1 MLRWIYNGL
10 AALAAVLVPQYL
22 SAKIKE
28 DPSLAERVRQ
38 NRLIYPSNLWDPL
51 KNRPVFWI
59 HAASVGEAA
68 AAAPILEEIRRLLP
82 DAALAAS
89 LITHT
94 GYATA
99 KRLLAKADVLF
110 YLPPDSQGNVRYLI
124 NKIQPSVFVAVE
136 TELWPNLLKELSEH
150 DCSLVLA
157 NGRISDQSHWGYPW
171 LGPLLKDM
179 LSRIDLFLMQ
189 SEQDADRIRDLGA
202 NPERIIVTGNT
213 KYDNPQPIWNE
224 HIEDRWRHFFH
235 LKKEDLLWVAGST
248 HPGEEAVILEVFV
261 RLKKEIPHLKVL
273 IAPRKVERS
282 KDIEEVA
289 AEKGLE
295 SSRRSKENCNTDVII
310 LDTIGELAALYML
323 ADLVYVGG
331 SLVPIGG
338 HNIMEP
344 MACGKPVLVG
354 AHMENFRAVT
364 EFCLETGAI
373 RQIYDEESLYQN
385 AYELLSDDELLH
397 AMGEQGQAVIAV
409 NQGVAIRTA
418 EEVAELWH
426 PIVKDKVYM
435 PNTSKLSRER
445 ESKE

>member
-1 MLRWIYNGL
+1 MIYNGL
-10 AALAAVLVPQYL
+10 AAIAAILVPWYL
-22 SAKIKE
+22 SAKVKE
-28 DPSLAERVRQ
+28 DPSLGERVRQ
-38 NRLIYPSNLWDPL
+38 NRLIYPEGLWEPL

-82 DAALAAS
+82 DAVLAAS

-136 TELWPNLLKELSEH
+136 TELWPNLLKELNEH
-150 DCSLVLA
+150 ECALVLA

-213 KYDNPQPIWNE
+213 KYDNPQPIWTE
-224 HIEDRWRHFFH
+224 DIENHWREIFH
-235 LKKEDLLWVAGST
+235 LSNDEILWIAGST
-248 HPGEEAVILEVFV
+248 HAGEESVVLDAYLE
-261 RLKKEIPHLKVL
+261 LKKEYPSLRL
-273 IAPRKVERS
+273 MLAPRKIERTRE
-282 KDIEEVA
+282 IEELVA
-289 AEKGLE
+289 ERNLT
-295 SSRRSKENCNTDVII
+295 SSRRSENDCPAEIII
-310 LDTIGELAALYML
+310 LDTIGELAGLYML

-354 AHMENFRAVT
+354 PHMENFRAVT
-364 EFCLETGAI
+364 EFCLDTGAI
-373 RQIYDEESLYQN
+373 RQVEDGQTLLGRVE
-385 AYELLSDDELLH
+385 ELLSDPVLLH

-418 EEVAELWH
+418 EEVAKLWH
-426 PIVKDKVYM
+426 PIVKDKVYITS
-435 PNTSKLSRER
+435 TSK
-445 ESKE
+445 

>member
-1 MLRWIYNGL
+1 MIYNGL
-10 AALAAVLVPQYL
+10 AAIAAILVPWYL
-22 SAKIKE
+22 SAKVKE
-28 DPSLAERVRQ
+28 DPSLGERVRQ
-38 NRLIYPSNLWDPL
+38 NRLIYPEGLWEPL

-82 DAALAAS
+82 DAVLAAS

-136 TELWPNLLKELSEH
+136 TELWPNLLKELNEH
-150 DCSLVLA
+150 ECALVLA

-202 NPERIIVTGNT
+202 NPKRIIVTGNT
-213 KYDNPQPIWNE
+213 KYDNPQPIWTE
-224 HIEDRWRHFFH
+224 DIENHWREIFH
-235 LKKEDLLWVAGST
+235 LFTDEILWIAGST
-248 HPGEEAVILEVFV
+248 HAGEESVVLDAYLE
-261 RLKKEIPHLKVL
+261 LKKEYPSLRL
-273 IAPRKVERS
+273 MLAPRKIERTRE
-282 KDIEEVA
+282 IEELVA
-289 AEKGLE
+289 ERNLT
-295 SSRRSKENCNTDVII
+295 SSRRSENDCPAEIII
-310 LDTIGELAALYML
+310 LDTIGELAGLYML

-354 AHMENFRAVT
+354 PHMENFRAVT
-364 EFCLETGAI
+364 EFCLDTGAI
-373 RQIYDEESLYQN
+373 RQVEDGQTLLGHVE
-385 AYELLSDDELLH
+385 ELLSDPVLLH

-418 EEVAELWH
+418 EEVAKLWH
-426 PIVKDKVYM
+426 PIVKDKVYITS
-435 PNTSKLSRER
+435 TSK
-445 ESKE
+445 

>member
-1 MLRWIYNGL
+1 MLRLIYNGL
-10 AALAAVLVPQYL
+10 AAIAAVLVPWYL
-22 SAKIKE
+22 SAKVKE
-28 DPSLAERVRQ
+28 NPSLAERVRQ
-38 NRLIYPSNLWDPL
+38 NRLIYPEGLWDPL
-51 KNRPVFWI
+51 KNKPVFWI

-68 AAAPILEEIRRLLP
+68 AAAPLLEEIRRLLP
-82 DAALAAS
+82 DAVLAAS

-124 NKIQPSVFVAVE
+124 NQIQPSVFVAVE

-150 DCSLVLA
+150 ECALILA

-202 NPERIIVTGNT
+202 NPGRIIVTGNT
-213 KYDNPQPIWNE
+213 KYDNPQPAWNE
-224 HIEDRWRHFFH
+224 EIEDKWRQIFH
-235 LKKEDLLWVAGST
+235 LAKDEVLWIAGST
-248 HPGEEAVILEVFV
+248 HPGEENIILEVFV
-261 RLKKEIPHLKVL
+261 RLRRAFPKLRL
-273 IAPRKVERS
+273 LLAPRKVERS
-282 KDIEEVA
+282 KEIEDFA
-289 AEKGLE
+289 ASKNIQT
-295 SSRRSKENCNTDVII
+295 SRRSSEDCGTEVVI
-310 LDTIGELAALYML
+310 LDTIGELAGLYML

-354 AHMENFRAVT
+354 PHMENFRAVT
-364 EFCLETGAI
+364 EFCLVTGAI
-373 RQIYDEESLYQN
+373 RQIEDGETLFEN
-385 AYELLSDDELLH
+385 VCELLADEELLH

-418 EEVAELWH
+418 EEVANLWH
-426 PIVKDKVYM
+426 PIVKDKVYTI
-435 PNTSKLSRER
+435 PSSN
-445 ESKE
+445 

>member
-1 MLRWIYNGL
+1 MLRLIYNGL

-38 NRLIYPSNLWDPL
+38 NRLIYPDNLWDPL

-68 AAAPILEEIRRLLP
+68 AAAPILEEIRKLLP
-82 DAALAAS
+82 EAALAAS

-136 TELWPNLLKELSEH
+136 TELWPNLLKELNDHE
-150 DCSLVLA
+150 CALVLA

-202 NPERIIVTGNT
+202 YPDRIIVTGNT

-224 HIEDRWRHFFH
+224 QIEEKWRKIFH
-235 LKKEDLLWVAGST
+235 LKSDEILWIAGST
-248 HPGEEAVILEVFV
+248 HAGEEGIILDIFS
-261 RLKKEIPHLKVL
+261 RLRDDFPNLRL
-273 IAPRKVERS
+273 LLAPRKIERS
-282 KDIEEVA
+282 REIEELA
-289 AEKGLE
+289 LE
-295 SSRRSKENCNTDVII
+295 RKMQTSRRSSEDCGSEVIL
-310 LDTIGELAALYML
+310 LDTIGELAGIYML
-323 ADLVYVGG
+323 GEIVYVGG

-354 AHMENFRAVT
+354 PHMENFKEVA

-373 RQIYDEESLYQN
+373 RQIRDGETLYQN
-385 AYELLSDDELLH
+385 MHELLSDTELLH

-418 EEVAELWH
+418 EEVAKLWH
-426 PIVKDKVYM
+426 PIVKEKIYKNDI
-435 PNTSKLSRER
+435 SKSSHRKR
-445 ESKE
+445 RG

>member
-1 MLRWIYNGL
+1 MIYNGL
-10 AALAAVLVPQYL
+10 AAIAAILVPWYL
-22 SAKIKE
+22 SAKVKE
-28 DPSLAERVRQ
+28 DPSLGERVRQ
-38 NRLIYPSNLWDPL
+38 NRLIYPDNLWEPL

-82 DAALAAS
+82 DAVLAAS

-136 TELWPNLLKELSEH
+136 TELWPNLLKELNEH
-150 DCSLVLA
+150 ECALVLA

-202 NPERIIVTGNT
+202 NPDCIIVTGNT
-213 KYDNPQPIWNE
+213 KYDNPQPIWTE
-224 HIEDRWRHFFH
+224 EIETHWRDIFH
-235 LKKEDLLWVAGST
+235 LSTDETLWIAGST
-248 HPGEEAVILEVFV
+248 HAGEESVVLDTYME
-261 RLKKEIPHLKVL
+261 LKKVHPNLRL
-273 IAPRKVERS
+273 MLAPRKIERTRE
-282 KDIEEVA
+282 IEELA
-289 AEKGLE
+289 AERGLT
-295 SSRRSKENCNTDVII
+295 SSRRSENNCPAEII
-310 LDTIGELAALYML
+310 IIDTIGELAGLYML
-323 ADLVYVGG
+323 SDLVYVGG

-354 AHMENFRAVT
+354 PHMENFRAVT
-364 EFCLETGAI
+364 EFCLDTGAI
-373 RQIYDEESLYQN
+373 RQVEDGQTLLSHVE
-385 AYELLSDDELLH
+385 ELLSDPILLH

-418 EEVAELWH
+418 EEVAKLWH
-426 PIVKDKVYM
+426 PIVKDKVYITD
-435 PNTSKLSRER
+435 TSK
-445 ESKE
+445 

>member
-1 MLRWIYNGL
+1 MIYNGL
-10 AALAAVLVPQYL
+10 AAIAAILVPWYL
-22 SAKIKE
+22 SAKVKE
-28 DPSLAERVRQ
+28 DPSLGERVRQ
-38 NRLIYPSNLWDPL
+38 NRLIYPEGLWEPL
-51 KNRPVFWI
+51 QNRPVFWI

-82 DAALAAS
+82 DAVLAAS

-136 TELWPNLLKELSEH
+136 TELWPNLLKELNEH
-150 DCSLVLA
+150 ECALVLA

-213 KYDNPQPIWNE
+213 KYDNPQPIWTE
-224 HIEDRWRHFFH
+224 DIENHWREIFH
-235 LKKEDLLWVAGST
+235 LSNDEILWIAGST
-248 HPGEEAVILEVFV
+248 HAGEESVVLDAYLE
-261 RLKKEIPHLKVL
+261 LKKEYPSLRL
-273 IAPRKVERS
+273 MLAPRKIERTRE
-282 KDIEEVA
+282 IEELVA
-289 AEKGLE
+289 ERNLT
-295 SSRRSKENCNTDVII
+295 SSRRSENDCSAEIII
-310 LDTIGELAALYML
+310 LDTIGELAGLYML

-354 AHMENFRAVT
+354 PHMENFRAVT
-364 EFCLETGAI
+364 EFCLDTGAI
-373 RQIYDEESLYQN
+373 RQVEDGQTLLGHVE
-385 AYELLSDDELLH
+385 ELLSDPVLLH

-418 EEVAELWH
+418 EEVAKLWH
-426 PIVKDKVYM
+426 PIVKDKVYITS
-435 PNTSKLSRER
+435 TSK
-445 ESKE
+445 

>member
-1 MLRWIYNGL
+1 MLRLIYNGL
-10 AALAAVLVPQYL
+10 AALAAILVPWYL

-38 NRLIYPSNLWDPL
+38 NRLIYPENLWEPL

-82 DAALAAS
+82 DAVLAAS

-124 NKIQPSVFVAVE
+124 NKIKPSVFVAVE
-136 TELWPNLLKELSEH
+136 TELWPNLLKELNEH
-150 DCSLVLA
+150 ECSLVLA

-202 NPERIIVTGNT
+202 NHQRIIVTGNT
-213 KYDNPQPIWNE
+213 KYDNPQPVWNE
-224 HIEDRWRHFFH
+224 EIEDKWRRKFQ
-235 LKKEDLLWVAGST
+235 LANNEVLWIAGST
-248 HPGEEAVILEVFV
+248 HPGEEMTILDVFV
-261 RLKKEIPHLKVL
+261 KLRKDIPTLRLL

-282 KDIEEVA
+282 REIEDLAV
-289 AEKGLE
+289 EKNLTI
-295 SSRRSKENCNTDVII
+295 SRRSSEDCDTEVII
-310 LDTIGELAALYML
+310 LDTIGELAGLYML

-344 MACGKPVLVG
+344 MSCGKPVLVG
-354 AHMENFRAVT
+354 PHMENFRAVT

-373 RQIYDEESLYQN
+373 RQINDGETLFQH
-385 AYELLSDDELLH
+385 AKELLQDKELLH
-397 AMGEQGQAVIAV
+397 AMGEQGQAVIAI

-418 EEVAELWH
+418 EEVAKLWH

-435 PNTSKLSRER
+435 PRSSK
-445 ESKE
+445 

>member
-1 MLRWIYNGL
+1 MIYNGL
-10 AALAAVLVPQYL
+10 AAIAAILVPWYL
-22 SAKIKE
+22 SAKVKE
-28 DPSLAERVRQ
+28 DPSLGERVRQ
-38 NRLIYPSNLWDPL
+38 NRLIYPDNLWEPL

-82 DAALAAS
+82 DAVLAAS

-136 TELWPNLLKELSEH
+136 TELWPNLLKELNEH
-150 DCSLVLA
+150 ECALVLA

-202 NPERIIVTGNT
+202 NPDCIIVTGNT
-213 KYDNPQPIWNE
+213 KYDNPQPIWTGE
-224 HIEDRWRHFFH
+224 IATHWRDIFH
-235 LKKEDLLWVAGST
+235 LSTDETLWIAGST
-248 HPGEEAVILEVFV
+248 HAGEESVVLDTYME
-261 RLKKEIPHLKVL
+261 LKKVHPNLRL
-273 IAPRKVERS
+273 MLAPRKIERTRE
-282 KDIEEVA
+282 IEELA
-289 AEKGLE
+289 AERGLT
-295 SSRRSKENCNTDVII
+295 SSRRSENNCPAEIII
-310 LDTIGELAALYML
+310 LDTIGELAGLYML
-323 ADLVYVGG
+323 SDLVYVGG

-354 AHMENFRAVT
+354 PHMENFRAVT
-364 EFCLETGAI
+364 EFCLDTGAI
-373 RQIYDEESLYQN
+373 RQVEDGQTLLSHVE
-385 AYELLSDDELLH
+385 ELLSDPILLH

-418 EEVAELWH
+418 EAVAKLWH
-426 PIVKDKVYM
+426 PIVKDKVYITD
-435 PNTSKLSRER
+435 TSK
-445 ESKE
+445 

>member
-1 MLRWIYNGL
+1 MIYNGL
-10 AALAAVLVPQYL
+10 AAIAAILVPWYL
-22 SAKIKE
+22 SAKVKE
-28 DPSLAERVRQ
+28 DPSLGERVRQ
-38 NRLIYPSNLWDPL
+38 NRLIYPEGLWEPL

-82 DAALAAS
+82 DAVLAAS

-136 TELWPNLLKELSEH
+136 TELWPNLLKELNEH
-150 DCSLVLA
+150 ECALVLA

-213 KYDNPQPIWNE
+213 KYDNPQPIWTE
-224 HIEDRWRHFFH
+224 DIENHWREIFH
-235 LKKEDLLWVAGST
+235 LSNDEILWIAGST
-248 HPGEEAVILEVFV
+248 HAGEESVVLDAYLE
-261 RLKKEIPHLKVL
+261 LKKEYPSLRL
-273 IAPRKVERS
+273 MLAPRKIERTRE
-282 KDIEEVA
+282 IEELVA
-289 AEKGLE
+289 ERNLT
-295 SSRRSKENCNTDVII
+295 SSRRSENDCSAEIII
-310 LDTIGELAALYML
+310 LDTIGELAGLYML

-354 AHMENFRAVT
+354 PHMENFRAVT
-364 EFCLETGAI
+364 EFCLDTGAI
-373 RQIYDEESLYQN
+373 RQVEDGQTLLGHVE
-385 AYELLSDDELLH
+385 ELLSDPVLLH

-418 EEVAELWH
+418 EEVAKLWH
-426 PIVKDKVYM
+426 PIVKDKVYITS
-435 PNTSKLSRER
+435 TSK
-445 ESKE
+445 

>member
-1 MLRWIYNGL
+1 MIYNGL
-10 AALAAVLVPQYL
+10 AAIAAILVPWYL
-22 SAKIKE
+22 SAKVKE
-28 DPSLAERVRQ
+28 DPSLGERVRQ
-38 NRLIYPSNLWDPL
+38 NRLIYPEGLWEPL

-82 DAALAAS
+82 DAVLAAS

-136 TELWPNLLKELSEH
+136 TELWPNLLKELNEH
-150 DCSLVLA
+150 ECALVLA

-213 KYDNPQPIWNE
+213 KYDNPQPIWTE
-224 HIEDRWRHFFH
+224 EIENHWREIFH
-235 LKKEDLLWVAGST
+235 LSTDEILWIAGST
-248 HPGEEAVILEVFV
+248 HAGEESAVLDAYLE
-261 RLKKEIPHLKVL
+261 LKKEYPSLRL
-273 IAPRKVERS
+273 MLAPRKIERTRE
-282 KDIEEVA
+282 IEELVA
-289 AEKGLE
+289 ERNLA
-295 SSRRSKENCNTDVII
+295 SSRRSENDCSSEIII
-310 LDTIGELAALYML
+310 LDTIGELAGLYML

-354 AHMENFRAVT
+354 PHMENFRAVT
-364 EFCLETGAI
+364 EFCLDTGAI
-373 RQIYDEESLYQN
+373 RQVEDGQTLLGHVE
-385 AYELLSDDELLH
+385 ELLSDPVLLH

-418 EEVAELWH
+418 EEVAKLWH
-426 PIVKDKVYM
+426 PIVKDKVYITS
-435 PNTSKLSRER
+435 TSK
-445 ESKE
+445 